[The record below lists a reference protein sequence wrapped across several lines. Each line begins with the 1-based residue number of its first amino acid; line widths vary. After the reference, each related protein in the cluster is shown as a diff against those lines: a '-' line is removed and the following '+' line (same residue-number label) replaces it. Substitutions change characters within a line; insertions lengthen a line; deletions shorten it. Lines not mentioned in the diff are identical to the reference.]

1 MTSSSY
7 LMKDA
12 GIPRMRILI
21 LDDDVE
27 LVATLS
33 DVLKLDGQDVVTVT
47 TLADARRT
55 LAEAGPFDVAVF
67 DLNLKNDNAI
77 GLLQEVKRE
86 AAAIRVLVMTGGGK
100 VEADVGLPLATA
112 HGADAVLF
120 KPFSND
126 EFVSAVTG
134 TS

>member
-1 MTSSSY
+1 
-7 LMKDA
+7 
-12 GIPRMRILI
+12 MRILI

-27 LVATLS
+27 LAATLR
-33 DVLKLDGQDVVTVT
+33 DVLMLDGHDVSTT
-47 TLADARRT
+47 TSIADAKQTLADAG
-55 LAEAGPFDVAVF
+55 LFDVAVF
-67 DLNLKNDNAI
+67 DLNLRNDNAI
-77 GLLQEVKRE
+77 GLLQGVKRD
-86 AAAIRVLVMTGGGK
+86 ATANRVLVITGGGK

-126 EFVSAVTG
+126 EFLSAVTG

>member
-1 MTSSSY
+1 
-7 LMKDA
+7 
-12 GIPRMRILI
+12 MRILI
-21 LDDDVE
+21 LDDDIE
-27 LVATLS
+27 LAATLG
-33 DVLKLDGQDVVTVT
+33 DVLELDGHDVVTVT
-47 TLADARRT
+47 TLADARQA
-55 LAEAGPFDVAVF
+55 LADRGPFEVAVF
-67 DLNLKNDNAI
+67 DLNLQNDNAI

-86 AAAIRVLVMTGGGK
+86 ATAKRLLVMTGGGK

-134 TS
+134 AS

>member
-1 MTSSSY
+1 
-7 LMKDA
+7 
-12 GIPRMRILI
+12 MRILI

-27 LVATLS
+27 LAATLQ
-33 DVLKLDGQDVVTVT
+33 DVLMLDGHDVSTVT
-47 TLADARRT
+47 SIAEARDTLADAD
-55 LAEAGPFDVAVF
+55 PFDVAVF
-67 DLNLKNDNAI
+67 DLNLQNDNAI
-77 GLLQEVKRE
+77 GLLREVKRDGT
-86 AAAIRVLVMTGGGK
+86 ANRVLIMTGGGK

-134 TS
+134 AS